1 MSNQSY
7 SYSYSSYESI
17 YRLVS
22 LFCGEYETSLYAEV
36 TQPDSDKGFENL
48 PGQVTL
54 KVLNFRTRTDSLGN
68 TVKSEFPAL
77 LQVPVLNVFQN
88 IKCPK
93 LSEGQKGV
101 VIFNKHYLPDQFSE
115 NTLEEIPSPKHIFN
129 ITDSLFIPLG
139 VQDNPSPDTTTITST
154 NIDLEADKFSV
165 SNGTYELIEL
175 LAEIIGIIGTVQYE
189 PGDSTINAQPM
200 FQETLLKILNFIKE
214 KS

>member
-7 SYSYSSYESI
+7 SYSYSSYESV

-36 TQPDSDKGFENL
+36 TQPDDETGFENL

-54 KVLNFRTRTDSLGN
+54 KVLNVRTRTDSLGN
-68 TVKSEFPAL
+68 TVKSEFPNL

-93 LSEGQKGV
+93 VAQGQKGV
-101 VIFNKHYLPDQFSE
+101 IVFNKHYLPDRFSE
-115 NTLEEIPSPKHIFN
+115 EITGELPSPKHIFN
-129 ITDSLFIPLG
+129 ITDGLFIPVG
-139 VQDNPSPDTTTITST
+139 VQENPSVDTTTITSP
-154 NIDLEADKFSV
+154 NIALEVDKFSV
-165 SNGTYELIEL
+165 SNGTNELIEL
-175 LAEIIGIIGTVQYE
+175 LGQIIGIIGTVQYE

-200 FQETLLKILNFIKE
+200 FQETLLKILDFIKE
-214 KS
+214 